1 MYFSLKLHIYA
12 MVMYMQSMTRE
23 ILHESL
29 HVYSYMAV
37 EFFLHVQWVGGQ
49 IDIITE
55 SLKTVP
61 TLL

>member
-1 MYFSLKLHIYA
+1 
-12 MVMYMQSMTRE
+12 MYMQSKTRE

-29 HVYSYMAV
+29 HVYSYR
-37 EFFLHVQWVGGQ
+37 QWNIFACAME

-61 TLL
+61 TFFKGHYET